1 MRLHSQRYQEALKY
15 SYAYSKRYYMEA
27 ETSSIWAQSNTVH
40 MADFNG
46 GEVQQCVNQNGE
58 QKTHVVNC
66 KLILQVMFTKEILL
80 INF

>member
-1 MRLHSQRYQEALKY
+1 
-15 SYAYSKRYYMEA
+15 MEA

-40 MADFNG
+40 MADFNS
-46 GEVQQCVNQNGE
+46 GEVQQRVNQNGE

-66 KLILQVMFTKEILL
+66 KLILVFTKEILL